1 MTRFEGIIPPMLT
14 PFKDDGDLDLQKLR
28 DFVDYLIEGGVH
40 GLFPSA
46 SSGEFSTMTLE
57 ERKKVI
63 KTVIDQND
71 GKLKVVPGT
80 GSSSLKEVIDLSG
93 FVEDNGGDGVI
104 IVTPYYLKP
113 DQQGLIDFYG
123 EVAESI
129 DLPILLYELP
139 SATGVKFEADTV
151 AVLAEKHDNIVGLKD
166 SSGDFELVMSIL
178 DKTPENFD
186 LLQGIDSLLLPGL
199 MMGCSGGVPG
209 SSNIRPEFAVKVYE
223 LYQDDKLKEARQV
236 QKELLSPLSRFSKK
250 AGVFPA
256 GYKASA
262 KEIGM
267 DLGKPRRPIRDLT
280 IAEYDDLSDKLRN
293 LMNTKLK
300 MNFKHL

>member
-1 MTRFEGIIPPMLT
+1 MTKFEGIIPPMLT
-14 PFKDDGDLDLQKLR
+14 PFDENGELDLEILK

-46 SSGEFSTMTLE
+46 SSGEFSTMTIE

-71 GKLKVVPGT
+71 ERLKVVPGT
-80 GSSSLKEVIDLSG
+80 GSSSLKEVIKLSG
-93 FVEDNGGDGVI
+93 FVEDKGGDGVI

-123 EVAESI
+123 EIAESI
-129 DLPILLYELP
+129 DLPIILYELP

-151 AVLAEKHDNIVGLKD
+151 AELADKHDNIVGLKD

-178 DKTPENFD
+178 EKTDNSFN
-186 LLQGIDSLLLPGL
+186 LLQGIDSLLLPSL
-199 MMGCSGGVPG
+199 MMGCTGGVPG

-223 LYQDDKLKEARQV
+223 LYQENKIKEARQV
-236 QKELLSPLSRFSKK
+236 QKEFLSPLSRFSKS

-267 DLGKPRRPIRDLT
+267 DIGKPRKPIRDLT
-280 IAEYDDLSDKLRN
+280 IPEYDDLSDKLRK
-293 LMNTKLK
+293 LVDKELK
-300 MNFKHL
+300 MDFKNL

>member
-1 MTRFEGIIPPMLT
+1 MARFEGIIPPMLT
-14 PFKDDGDLDLQKLR
+14 PFKENGSLDLQKLR
-28 DFVDYLIEGGVH
+28 DLVDYLIKGGVH

-46 SSGEFSTMTLE
+46 SSGEFSTMTIE

-63 KTVIDQND
+63 ETVIDHND
-71 GKLKVVPGT
+71 GRLKVVPGT
-80 GSSSLKEVIDLSG
+80 GSSSLKEVIELSG
-93 FVEDNGGDGVI
+93 FVKDKGGDGVI

-129 DLPILLYELP
+129 DLPIILYELP
-139 SATGVKFEADTV
+139 GATGVKFEADTV
-151 AVLAEKHDNIVGLKD
+151 AELADKHDNIVGLKD

-178 DKTPENFD
+178 DKTDRNFN
-186 LLQGIDSLLLPGL
+186 LLQGIDSLLLPSL
-199 MMGCSGGVPG
+199 MMGCTGGVPG

-223 LYQDDKLKEARQV
+223 LYKEDKLKEARQV
-236 QKELLSPLSRFSKK
+236 QKELLSPLSRFSKN

-267 DLGKPRRPIRDLT
+267 DIGKPRKPIRDLT
-280 IAEYDDLSDKLRN
+280 ISEYDELSDKLRK
-293 LMNTKLK
+293 LMDTKLK
-300 MNFKHL
+300 MDFEHL

>member
-1 MTRFEGIIPPMLT
+1 MTSFEGIIPPMLT
-14 PFKDDGDLDLQKLR
+14 PFKDDGELDLQKLR

-46 SSGEFSTMTLE
+46 SSGEFSTMTVE

-63 KTVIDQND
+63 DTVIDQND
-71 GKLKVVPGT
+71 GRLKVVPGT

-93 FVEDNGGDGVI
+93 FVEDIGGDGVI

-113 DQQGLIDFYG
+113 DQQGLIDFYS
-123 EVAESI
+123 EVAGSL
-129 DLPILLYELP
+129 DLPIILYELP
-139 SATGVKFEADTV
+139 SATGVKFEAETV
-151 AVLAEKHDNIVGLKD
+151 AELAEKNDNIVGLKD

-178 DKTPENFD
+178 EKTPQDFD
-186 LLQGIDSLLLPGL
+186 ILQGIDSLLLPGL

-223 LYQDDKLKEARQV
+223 LYQDDKLKEAKQV
-236 QKELLSPLSRFSKK
+236 QKELLSPLSRFSKS

-267 DLGKPRRPIRDLT
+267 DIGKPRKPIRDLT
-280 IAEYDDLSDKLRN
+280 IAEYDELSDKLRK
-293 LMNTKLK
+293 LMDKKLK
-300 MNFKHL
+300 IDFDNL

>member
-1 MTRFEGIIPPMLT
+1 
-14 PFKDDGDLDLQKLR
+14 
-28 DFVDYLIEGGVH
+28 
-40 GLFPSA
+40 
-46 SSGEFSTMTLE
+46 
-57 ERKKVI
+57 
-63 KTVIDQND
+63 
-71 GKLKVVPGT
+71 LKVVPGT

-178 DKTPENFD
+178 DETPENFD

>member
-1 MTRFEGIIPPMLT
+1 MTKFEGIIPPMLT
-14 PFKDDGDLDLQKLR
+14 PFDENGELDLEILK

-46 SSGEFSTMTLE
+46 SSGEFSTMTIE

-63 KTVIDQND
+63 KTVIGQND
-71 GKLKVVPGT
+71 GRLKVVPGT
-80 GSSSLKEVIDLSG
+80 GSSSLKEVIELSG

-123 EVAESI
+123 EIAESI
-129 DLPILLYELP
+129 DLPIILYELP

-151 AVLAEKHDNIVGLKD
+151 AELADKHDNIVGLKD

-178 DKTPENFD
+178 EKTDNSFN
-186 LLQGIDSLLLPGL
+186 LLQGIDSLLLPSL
-199 MMGCSGGVPG
+199 MMGCTGGVPG

-223 LYQDDKLKEARQV
+223 LYQENKIKEARQV
-236 QKELLSPLSRFSKK
+236 QKEFLSPLSRFSKS

-267 DLGKPRRPIRDLT
+267 DIGKPRKPIRDLT
-280 IAEYDDLSDKLRN
+280 IPEYDDLSDKLRM
-293 LMNTKLK
+293 LVDKELK
-300 MNFKHL
+300 MDFKNL

>member
-1 MTRFEGIIPPMLT
+1 MLRFEGIIPPMLT
-14 PFKDDGDLDLQKLR
+14 PFKKNGGLDIQKLR

-46 SSGEFSTMTLE
+46 SSGEFSTMTLQ

-63 KTVIDQND
+63 ETVIDHND
-71 GKLKVVPGT
+71 GRLKVVPGT

-93 FVEDNGGDGVI
+93 FVEDKGGDGVI
-104 IVTPYYLKP
+104 IITPYYLKP
-113 DQQGLIDFYG
+113 DQEGLIDFYG

-129 DLPILLYELP
+129 DLPIILYELP

-151 AVLAEKHDNIVGLKD
+151 AELAEKHDNIVGMKD

-178 DKTPENFD
+178 DKTPSDFD
-186 LLQGIDSLLLPGL
+186 LLQGIDSLLLPSF

-223 LYQDDKLKEARQV
+223 LYQNNKLKEARQV
-236 QKELLSPLSRFSKK
+236 QKELLSPLSRFSKS

-256 GYKASA
+256 GYKASS
-262 KEIGM
+262 KEVGIN
-267 DLGKPRRPIRDLT
+267 LGKPRKPIRDLT
-280 IAEYDDLSDKLRN
+280 ISEYDELSDKLRK
-293 LMNTKLK
+293 LMERKLK
-300 MNFKHL
+300 MNFENL